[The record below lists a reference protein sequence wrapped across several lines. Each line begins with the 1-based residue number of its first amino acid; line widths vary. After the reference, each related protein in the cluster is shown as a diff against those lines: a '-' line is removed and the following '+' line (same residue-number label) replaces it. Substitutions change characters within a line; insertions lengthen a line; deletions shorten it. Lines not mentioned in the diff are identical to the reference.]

1 MTTVDDLFD
10 IRYGHGLSLNSLLE
24 VDPPAGVNFVSRG
37 TTNNGVS
44 ARVIPPHGVTLGAP
58 GELTVALNG
67 EGGALATFLQ
77 PSPFVTGYH
86 VAILSSRSKMSETEK
101 LWWARCIWEN
111 HYRYGFGRQANRTLG
126 SLELPPSAPSWID
139 HLQASPLE
147 ELSQSLGPSLPLP
160 DLNDGSWFRLDDV
173 FTITKGRRLTRREQ
187 APGNTP
193 YIGSSALRNGVTNWI
208 DAEPSFPG
216 GVLTVPYNGSVGHA
230 FFQPRPFC
238 AGDDVHVLMPRDKTA
253 SELSL
258 LFIAAIIRAEKF
270 KYSYGRKWNLTRMI
284 GSEVRLP
291 VTASGRPDHEL
302 MDAFM
307 RGLPFAAAGVNRR

>member
-1 MTTVDDLFD
+1 MTTVDDLFS
-10 IRYGHGLSLNSLLE
+10 IRYGHGLSLNALRE
-24 VDPPAGVNFVSRG
+24 VEPPEGVNFVSRG

-44 ARVIPPHGVTLGAP
+44 ARVLPPRGVVLGAP

-67 EGGALATFLQ
+67 EGGALASFLQ
-77 PSPFVTGYH
+77 PAPFVTGYH
-86 VAILSSRSKMSETEK
+86 VAILSARADMDETEK

-126 SLELPPSAPSWID
+126 SLKLPSGPPQWVDQIEP
-139 HLQASPLE
+139 SPLG
-147 ELSQSLGPSLPLP
+147 ELSKPLGPPQPLP
-160 DLNDGSWFRLDDV
+160 DLAKGAWFRLDDV
-173 FTITKGRRLTRREQ
+173 FDIAKGRRLTKREQ

-193 YIGSSALRNGVTNWI
+193 YIGSSAFRNGVTNWI
-208 DAEPSFPG
+208 DAPPAFPA

-238 AGDDVHVLMPRDKTA
+238 AGDDVHVLAPRDRVA

-270 KYSYGRKWNLTRMI
+270 KYSYGRKWNLTRMV
-284 GSEVRLP
+284 GSVIRLP
-291 VTASGRPDHEL
+291 VTASGRPDHAVME
-302 MDAFM
+302 AFM
-307 RGLPFAAAGVNRR
+307 RGLPFASAGAD